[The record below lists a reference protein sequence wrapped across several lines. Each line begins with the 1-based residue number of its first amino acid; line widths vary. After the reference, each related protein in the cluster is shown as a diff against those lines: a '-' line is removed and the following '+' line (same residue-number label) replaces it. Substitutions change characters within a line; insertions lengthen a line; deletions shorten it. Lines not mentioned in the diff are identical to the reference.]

1 MLPFPVSNST
11 LSTEHLAEFIQKEY
25 KFDSKT
31 DCKLLKTGISHTYL
45 LSTESEKVIFRVYSL
60 NWRTKTEILEEIRLI
75 NHLKENNVSVSYPI
89 ADSDGHYIKELNAP
103 EGVRFG
109 VLFSY
114 ARGSKSLNYSAEI
127 HYKVGETIG
136 QIHSLTKNFHLDR
149 ITYTPEVLLDSSF
162 DNLKLFLNPEK
173 EEMIYMAD
181 LKEILKTELY
191 NADPSNVRH
200 GAVHTD
206 LWFDNMHFFGEEEVT
221 IFDFD
226 FCGNGMLCQDLGYYI
241 MQLYNL
247 EKDETQFNLKLE
259 SFLKGYESISSF
271 SEEEKRILPYISTA
285 IYFFFLG
292 IQCQR
297 YENWS
302 NVFLNEIY
310 LSRFINLII
319 KKWCDYNKIEIGDN
333 VSKLS

>member
-11 LSTEHLAEFIQKEY
+11 LSTEHLADFLQSEY
-25 KFDSKT
+25 KFGSKT
-31 DCKLLKTGISHTYL
+31 KCKLLKTGISHTYL
-45 LSTESEKVIFRVYSL
+45 VSTESEKFIFRVYSL

-89 ADSDGHYIKELNAP
+89 ADSEGHYIKELNAP

-109 VLFSY
+109 VLFSF
-114 ARGSKSLNYSAEI
+114 ARGAKSLNYSAEI

-149 ITYTPEVLLDSSF
+149 VTYTPEVLLDSSF
-162 DNLKLFLNPEK
+162 DNLKLFLNSEK
-173 EEMIYMAD
+173 EEMVYMAR
-181 LKEILKTELY
+181 LKELLKDELR
-191 NADPSNVRH
+191 NTDNPKIRF

-310 LSRFINLII
+310 LSRFINLIV
-319 KKWCDYNKIEIGDN
+319 KKWCDYNKIEIGEN

>member
-11 LSTEHLAEFIQKEY
+11 LSTKHLADFLQKEY
-25 KFDSKT
+25 KFRSKT

-45 LSTESEKVIFRVYSL
+45 VTTESDKFVFRIYSL

-75 NHLKENNVSVSYPI
+75 NLLKDNHISVSYPI
-89 ADSDGHYIKELNAP
+89 ADPDGHYIKELNAP
-103 EGVRFG
+103 EGIRFG

-114 ARGSKSLNYSAEI
+114 ARGAKALNYAAEI
-127 HYKVGETIG
+127 QFKVGETIG
-136 QIHSLTKNFHLDR
+136 KIHSLTQNFNLDR
-149 ITYTPEVLLDSSF
+149 VTYTPEILLENYF
-162 DNLKLFLNPEK
+162 DYLKLFLNTEQ

-181 LKEILKTELY
+181 LKEVLKESL
-191 NADPSNVRH
+191 SNIDKQKVRF

-206 LWFDNMHFFGEEEVT
+206 IWFDNMHLFGNDEIT

-259 SFLKGYESISSF
+259 SFLKGYESITRL
-271 SEEEKRILPYISTA
+271 SEEEKLIIPYISTST
-285 IYFFFLG
+285 YFFFLG

-297 YENWS
+297 YDNWS

-319 KKWCDYNKIEIGDN
+319 KKWCDYNKIYIRDK

>member
-11 LSTEHLAEFIQKEY
+11 LSTKHLAEFLQKEY
-25 KFDSKT
+25 QLDSKT

-45 LSTESEKVIFRVYSL
+45 LTTESEKFIFRIYSL
-60 NWRTKTEILEEIRLI
+60 DWRTKDEILEEIRLL
-75 NHLKENNVSVSYPI
+75 NLLKDNQISVSYPI
-89 ADSDGHYIKELNAP
+89 ADPNGHYIKELNAP
-103 EGVRFG
+103 EGIRFG
-109 VLFSY
+109 VLFSF
-114 ARGSKSLNYSAEI
+114 ARGAKALNYAPEI

-136 QIHSLTKNFHLDR
+136 KIHRLTENFKLDR
-149 ITYTPEVLLDSSF
+149 VTYTSEVLLDKAF
-162 DNLKLFLNPEK
+162 EYLKLFLNPER
-173 EEMIYMAD
+173 EEMIYMSD
-181 LKEILKTELY
+181 LKEILKLELDS
-191 NADPSNVRH
+191 ADRSQIRF

-206 LWFDNMHFFGEEEVT
+206 MWFDNMHFFGDEIT

-259 SFLKGYESISSF
+259 SFLEGYESVSSF

-292 IQCQR
+292 IQCRR
-297 YENWS
+297 YDNWS

-310 LSRFINLII
+310 LGRFINLII
-319 KKWCDYNKIEIGDN
+319 KKWCDYNKIYLKENI
-333 VSKLS
+333 SK

>member
-1 MLPFPVSNST
+1 MLSFPVSNST
-11 LSTEHLAEFIQKEY
+11 LSSDPLAHFLQKEY
-25 KFDSKT
+25 KFGSKT

-45 LSTESEKVIFRVYSL
+45 VRTESENFIFRLYSL

-75 NHLKENNVSVSYPI
+75 NHLKENEVPVSYPI
-89 ADSDGHYIKELNAP
+89 ADPEGNYIKELNAP
-103 EGVRFG
+103 EGIRFG
-109 VLFSY
+109 VLFSF
-114 ARGSKSLNYSAEI
+114 ARGAKSLNYSAEI
-127 HYKVGETIG
+127 HHKVGETLG
-136 QIHSLTKNFHLDR
+136 KIHSLTQNFQLER
-149 ITYTPEVLLDSSF
+149 VTYTPEILLENSF
-162 DNLKLFLNPEK
+162 NYLKLFLNPEQD
-173 EEMIYMAD
+173 EMVYMAD
-181 LKEILKTELY
+181 LKNILNHELC
-191 NADPSNVRH
+191 NTDRSKIRF

-247 EKDETQFNLKLE
+247 EKDEAQFNLKLE
-259 SFLKGYESISSF
+259 SFLKGYESITRL
-271 SEEEKRILPYISTA
+271 SEEEKRIIPYLSTS

-297 YENWS
+297 YDNWS

-310 LSRFINLII
+310 LSRFINLIL
-319 KKWCDYNKIEIGDN
+319 KKWCDYNKIYIGDK
-333 VSKLS
+333 VSKIS